1 MIVLL
6 GFRVFRGFV
15 LYAWK
20 QIDVEDK
27 QFMHRKSGYRCT
39 PFIRRKSQL
48 QGQDPRILHAASPTF
63 IKDRI
68 YIQKDK
74 DFNISQHMH

>member
-15 LYAWK
+15 LYALK

-27 QFMHRKSGYRCT
+27 QFMHRSYPYTCYIPEIPNKKKTGYGYLKK
-39 PFIRRKSQL
+39 KSQRAEN
-48 QGQDPRILHAASPTF
+48 PS
-63 IKDRI
+63 
-68 YIQKDK
+68 
-74 DFNISQHMH
+74 